1 MNMIHGIRLSLVL
14 ILAGATYPALA
25 QNQGRP
31 GGRPGG
37 QAVEGRLSGTI
48 LDAENDEP
56 IVSATVAVWAE
67 RDSSLVT
74 GAVTKDDGTFEVD
87 GLRGGQFYVK
97 LSFIGY
103 VTETVSD
110 VAIQPG
116 ASEVDLG
123 TIRLGTDARMMD
135 EVEVSAERD
144 FMEVQI
150 DRTVYNTKD
159 QLTSIGGTAS
169 DVLGNIPSVEVD
181 IDGNLSL
188 RGSQNVAVLLNG
200 KPAPMQGQSLVS
212 FLQGLPAD
220 AVERIEVI
228 PNPSAKYEPDGMSGI
243 LNIVLKQNQNLGFG
257 GGLSLSA
264 ATQESYNASGNVSF
278 QKGPVNVFAN
288 YGFRYGTRDGEGT
301 RYREDFTAN
310 PSSYPILDQDS
321 FDDNSRLSNTLNTSI
336 DYSLSQQNTLSLSGL
351 WSYRSG
357 DEAGLTSYFGR
368 TADEAFLDRFN
379 RRTDGNGTDFNMD
392 YRLSFRRIIAPQ
404 KHELTAEVRYEQE
417 WEDDFERF
425 TQIAFPSMEATE
437 GTVTGQERNDQE
449 DRNRETSAQVDYIRP
464 LGEGVRLEAGY
475 KGTLE
480 NLNSDFFADVL
491 DPATDVFVPDASR
504 NNTFVY
510 DQQVHAGYG
519 IVAAE
524 IGKIGLQG
532 GVRLEQAFTDFTL
545 ETAGEETVGETYEN
559 DYFSIFPSAFA
570 TYKFSDM
577 RSVKLSYSKRINR
590 PSTGGWFNQL
600 NPFNTN
606 EDPFFRRVGN
616 PYLKPE
622 YIHAFEGSFTQLLG
636 TTTLTLTPYFRRTV
650 DVIRFIETIDDAGVT
665 TLTFENLDTSDSW
678 GAEMIGS
685 LRLGQWLNAYLSGNL
700 FKVVTDGSNIDS
712 DLSNNAIGFSARANA
727 TVNVRPGLDLQL
739 SYFYSAPQDIESGRI
754 SGRQMADVALRQQF
768 WNDKA
773 SLSLRAQDVFGT
785 MGFHLQRTTDRFAQ
799 EVDRTFNAQQVGLT
813 FTYNFGQSN
822 RNNRRNRGEGQSDE
836 NVGGD
841 VGGVPMQ

>member
-1 MNMIHGIRLSLVL
+1 MNMTRWIQLSLMLVL
-14 ILAGATYPALA
+14 AAGTYPALA

-31 GGRPGG
+31 GGGPPGA
-37 QAVEGRLSGTI
+37 AVEGQLSGTI
-48 LDAENDEP
+48 LDADNDEP
-56 IVSATVAVWAE
+56 IASATVAVWAA

-74 GAVTKDDGTFEVD
+74 GAVTRDDGTFELE
-87 GLRGGQFYVK
+87 GLRGGPFYVK

-103 VTETVSD
+103 MTETVSD
-110 VAIQPG
+110 VAIRPG
-116 ASEVDLG
+116 NAEVDLG
-123 TIRLGTDARMMD
+123 TIRLATDAQIM
-135 EVEVSAERD
+135 EGVEVSAERD

-159 QLTSIGGTAS
+159 QLTSIGGTAT

-181 IDGNLSL
+181 IDGNISL

-278 QKGPVNVFAN
+278 QKGPVSVFTS
-288 YGFRYGTRDGEGT
+288 YGFSYGSRDGSGWRT
-301 RYREDFTAN
+301 REDLTPN
-310 PSSYPILDQDS
+310 PSSYPILDQNS
-321 FDDNSRLSNTLNTSI
+321 FDDRSRLSNTLNTSV

-351 WSYRSG
+351 WSYRTG
-357 DEAGLTSYFGR
+357 DEAGLTAYTGLD
-368 TADEAFLDRFN
+368 ANDDFLDRFN

-392 YRLSFRRIIAPQ
+392 YRLSFKRIITPRE
-404 KHELTAEVRYEQE
+404 HELTAEVRYEQE
-417 WEDDFERF
+417 WEDEFERF
-425 TQIAFPSMEATE
+425 TQVAFASMEAE
-437 GTVTGQERNDQE
+437 DGTVTGQERNNQE
-449 DRNRETSAQVDYIRP
+449 DRNRETSAQVDYVRP
-464 LGEGVRLEAGY
+464 LGEAARLEAGY
-475 KGTLE
+475 KGSLE
-480 NLNSDFFADVL
+480 NLHSDFFADVL
-491 DPATDVFVPDASR
+491 DPNTDVFVPDASR

-510 DQQVHAGYG
+510 DQQIHAAYG

-524 IGKIGLQG
+524 IGKVGLQG
-532 GVRLEQAFTDFTL
+532 GVRLEQALTDFTL
-545 ETAGEETVGETYEN
+545 ETTNEAFDN
-559 DYFSIFPSAFA
+559 NYFSIFPSAFA
-570 TYKFSDM
+570 TYKFSDA
-577 RSVKLSYSKRINR
+577 RSAKLSYSKRINR

-650 DVIRFIETIDDAGVT
+650 DVIRFVETIDDQGVT
-665 TLTFENLDTSDSW
+665 TLTFENLDISDSW

-685 LRLGQWLNAYLSGNL
+685 LRLGQRLNAYISGNL
-700 FKVVTDGSNIDS
+700 FKVVTDGSNLDS
-712 DLSNNAIGFSARANA
+712 DLSNSAIGFSARANA
-727 TVNVRPGLDLQL
+727 TVSVRPGLDLQL
-739 SYFYSAPQDIESGRI
+739 SYFYSAPQDIENGRI
-754 SGRQMADVALRQQF
+754 ASRQMADVALRQQF
-768 WNDKA
+768 WGDKA

-813 FTYNFGQSN
+813 FTYNFGQAN
-822 RNNRRNRGEGQSDE
+822 RNNRGNRGDGGQGGEG
-836 NVGGD
+836 GGD
-841 VGGVPMQ
+841 VGGVPAQ